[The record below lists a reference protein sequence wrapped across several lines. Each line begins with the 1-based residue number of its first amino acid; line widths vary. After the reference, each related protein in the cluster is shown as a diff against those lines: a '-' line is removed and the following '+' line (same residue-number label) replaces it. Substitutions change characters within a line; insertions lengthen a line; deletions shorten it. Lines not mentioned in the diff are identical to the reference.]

1 MQSHMTSPPGEPH
14 VRNWLSVAACAA
26 AALIISLPMLIRCT
40 PAGRGWKCESIAE
53 RNSQT
58 DDTRQFVMMWEVSR
72 VSIEDFGELPSWNPY
87 HCGGVIH
94 YLDPQAPFPGPLF
107 FLLYFWVPAV
117 VGIKLWNIAH
127 LVAGALGARKL
138 AKDRGA
144 NAPEQLLAA
153 TLVVG
158 SGAVAQHMGGGQLWF
173 TPFLLMPWVW
183 WAWERA
189 LRDARWAILLAALFA
204 LAALEG
210 GVYPVP
216 LMFAA
221 LAFDA
226 LGRLWRAE
234 ERRGLAKAALV
245 FAVLFP
251 LLGAIKLVPV
261 MYFLSGNPRLTP
273 VDDRMTPGEILL
285 AWITRDH
292 ARAVAGHIYVWPEY
306 DAYVGLVPVVLL
318 AAAVVIAVARRDRR
332 ELPMRQVFVL
342 AALLW
347 CALGDVSP
355 LSLFSALHHLPIFRS
370 LRVPSRFLYP
380 ATVVGTMLIVSLLIL
395 VRRWATARLE
405 APWKARAF
413 AGAELLVAVLV
424 LTDLSL
430 ATQAKLQQGG
440 DVRLTRRP
448 ASADFHL
455 VANANYTEVPDF
467 PIRGIGTMEC
477 YGGFDWSVSRA
488 LWTGRPIERLE
499 PPDAG
504 SLARVRW
511 SPSSISLHA
520 ALTRPA
526 TLVVDQNF
534 DPGWRSNLGVPVSR
548 DGLLALPLPAGDHE
562 VRLDH
567 RPQGF
572 WMGALL
578 SLLGVV
584 LSVYALTRRAARP
597 PGPPSPPAAP
607 EATPRTARPAPEAT

>member
-1 MQSHMTSPPGEPH
+1 MPRALRSGCLEVSRCRRGDPPARGARARPRKSCAMQSHMTSPPGEPH

-40 PAGRGWKCESIAE
+40 PAARGWICESIAE

-72 VSIEDFGELPSWNPY
+72 VSIEDFGELPSLIPY

-158 SGAVAQHMGGGQLWF
+158 SGSVAQHMGGGQLWF

-189 LRDARWAILLAALFA
+189 LRDARWAILLAALF
-204 LAALEG
+204 
-210 GVYPVP
+210 
-216 LMFAA
+216 
-221 LAFDA
+221 AFDA

-292 ARAVAGHIYVWPEY
+292 
-306 DAYVGLVPVVLL
+306 
-318 AAAVVIAVARRDRR
+318 
-332 ELPMRQVFVL
+332 VL

-395 VRRWATARLE
+395 VRRWATAR
-405 APWKARAF
+405 P
-413 AGAELLVAVLV
+413 
-424 LTDLSL
+424 
-430 ATQAKLQQGG
+430 
-440 DVRLTRRP
+440 
-448 ASADFHL
+448 
-455 VANANYTEVPDF
+455 EVPDF

-607 EATPRTARPAPEAT
+607 EATPRTARPAPEAA